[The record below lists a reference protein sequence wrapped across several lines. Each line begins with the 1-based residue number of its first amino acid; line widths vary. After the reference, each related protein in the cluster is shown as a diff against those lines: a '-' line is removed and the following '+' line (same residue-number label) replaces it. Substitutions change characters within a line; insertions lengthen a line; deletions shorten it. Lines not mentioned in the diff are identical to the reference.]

1 MKAKKFIILLLLFYF
16 VIAGISN
23 LLQAQDISKYQALFM
38 SKFIDYV
45 QWPDGKE
52 NLVVGIVGNSR
63 VLIELQKTVGQK
75 NKATVKKIS
84 SAADAA
90 TCDMIFLPTDQNKLF
105 STILS
110 GTEGKSVL
118 IITEGEELAKKG
130 SVISFYVDQGK
141 LKFYINKSA
150 ASSRGL
156 QISRSLMSLAK
167 II

>member
-118 IITEGEELAKKG
+118 IITEGEELAKNLDTYLIIIKNAG
-130 SVISFYVDQGK
+130 HINLEFGYDSFEFLLDLIK
-141 LKFYINKSA
+141 KNET
-150 ASSRGL
+150 
-156 QISRSLMSLAK
+156 
-167 II
+167 

>member
-1 MKAKKFIILLLLFYF
+1 MKAKRIMIRFLLLCF
-16 VIAGISN
+16 VLAGTGN
-23 LLQAQDISKYQALFM
+23 LLKAQDISKYQALFM

-45 QWPDGKE
+45 QWPDGKDD
-52 NLVVGIVGNSR
+52 LVVGIVGNSR
-63 VLIELQKTVGQK
+63 VLIELQKMVAQK

-105 STILS
+105 STINS
-110 GTEGKSVL
+110 STGGKSVL

-150 ASSRGL
+150 ASARRL
-156 QISRSLMSLAK
+156 QISGALMSLAK
-167 II
+167 VI